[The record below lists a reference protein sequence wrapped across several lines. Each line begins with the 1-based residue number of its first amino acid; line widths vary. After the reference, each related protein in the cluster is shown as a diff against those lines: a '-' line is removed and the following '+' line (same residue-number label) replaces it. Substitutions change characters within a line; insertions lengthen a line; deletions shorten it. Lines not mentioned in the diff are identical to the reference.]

1 MRFRLGCW
9 VLQVN
14 RPNGRER
21 AARTCRLCA
30 CGAVEDELHVFMEGP
45 AYDSDSMG
53 ATLAFRDAAAC
64 APLL

>member
-9 VLQVN
+9 ELEVN

-30 CGAVEDELHVFMEGP
+30 TGAVEDELRVLWSAERAWLSETQHAHHYG
-45 AYDSDSMG
+45 
-53 ATLAFRDAAAC
+53 
-64 APLL
+64 